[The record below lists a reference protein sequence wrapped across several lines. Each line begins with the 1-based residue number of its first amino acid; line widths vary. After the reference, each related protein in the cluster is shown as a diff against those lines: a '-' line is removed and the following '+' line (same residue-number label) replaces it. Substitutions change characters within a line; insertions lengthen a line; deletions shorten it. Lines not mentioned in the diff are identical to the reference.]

1 MDLQLNDK
9 KALIVSASKGIGKGI
24 ALALNKEGC
33 KVIICS
39 SDLQNLSLAKRE
51 IEEKSKKEIFT
62 YQMDLSSED
71 LVNKTCE
78 EIKIDH
84 RGIDIL
90 ITNSPG
96 PKPVS
101 AIEFKDSELHAAMQ
115 INFYSVVQLCNQFIP
130 KMIENKFGRIIN
142 LSSTTAR
149 EPEAGMLLSNVT
161 RAAVISYSKTL
172 SKELIKSNKLFD

>member
-51 IEEKSKKEIFT
+51 IEENSKKEIFT

-71 LVNKTCE
+71 SINESLFCVFTISPTIN
-78 EIKIDH
+78 
-84 RGIDIL
+84 IL
-90 ITNSPG
+90 AFI
-96 PKPVS
+96 
-101 AIEFKDSELHAAMQ
+101 
-115 INFYSVVQLCNQFIP
+115 FYRSFECF
-130 KMIENKFGRIIN
+130 
-142 LSSTTAR
+142 
-149 EPEAGMLLSNVT
+149 
-161 RAAVISYSKTL
+161 
-172 SKELIKSNKLFD
+172 